1 MKVDQ
6 ARRLLLDARGRVPLE
21 SPMWAAHEFTDEQ
34 WVDKVTEL
42 MLELDP
48 DLNAHDV
55 RDIVSSLAK
64 YPHWRRLSPPE
75 AAAKTFE
82 PPAGPESP

>member
-1 MKVDQ
+1 LKADQ
-6 ARRLLLDARGRVPLE
+6 ARRLLLEARGRVPLE
-21 SPMWAAHEFTDEQ
+21 FPMWAANEFTDEQ

-48 DLNAHDV
+48 ELNARDV
-55 RDIVSSLAK
+55 RDIVTSLSK

-75 AAAKTFE
+75 AAAKTFD
-82 PPAGPESP
+82 PPEGAESP